1 MEKPK
6 ENDRWNAEYYK
17 QHSAIQFNGAL
28 DILNNIL
35 FEGNEDIIDIGCGD
49 GKITAEIANYLPN
62 GTVLGID
69 ASENMI
75 QVCKQYYGH
84 IKNLSFQCISAD
96 NFVISMKFDIVVSFF
111 TFHWIENQYKA
122 LNNIYQMLKQGGVL
136 IIKTSSGNCPEIAEV
151 FERESWGKQIPLGQ
165 NMWYGKT
172 ADEYEQILI
181 KCGFKNIKIET
192 IQASRFFNTTVDFVN
207 YAMGWVPHV
216 TGLSNNK
223 AIAFAHDLAVNVRA
237 KMKRKDLQNRIE
249 LISPIV
255 VIRTQKS

>member
-1 MEKPK
+1 
-6 ENDRWNAEYYK
+6 
-17 QHSAIQFNGAL
+17 
-28 DILNNIL
+28 
-35 FEGNEDIIDIGCGD
+35 
-49 GKITAEIANYLPN
+49 
-62 GTVLGID
+62 
-69 ASENMI
+69 
-75 QVCKQYYGH
+75 
-84 IKNLSFQCISAD
+84 
-96 NFVISMKFDIVVSFF
+96 
-111 TFHWIENQYKA
+111 
-122 LNNIYQMLKQGGVL
+122 
-136 IIKTSSGNCPEIAEV
+136 
-151 FERESWGKQIPLGQ
+151 
-165 NMWYGKT
+165 MWYGKT